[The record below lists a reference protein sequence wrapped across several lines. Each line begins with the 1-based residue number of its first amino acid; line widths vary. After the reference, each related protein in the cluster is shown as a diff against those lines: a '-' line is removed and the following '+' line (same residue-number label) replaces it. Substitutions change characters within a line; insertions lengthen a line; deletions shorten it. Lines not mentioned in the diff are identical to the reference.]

1 MPTPNASTLRN
12 IRIAV
17 YSQWFITIRSSIR
30 SIAYLLYTSMNTHIW
45 ITRIITGLIS
55 IVQASTMRERYY
67 LQQQRVEI
75 LETALQDILRISVSH
90 VDASER
96 SRLIRAICDRTLDRD

>member
-1 MPTPNASTLRN
+1 
-12 IRIAV
+12 
-17 YSQWFITIRSSIR
+17 
-30 SIAYLLYTSMNTHIW
+30 
-45 ITRIITGLIS
+45 
-55 IVQASTMRERYY
+55 MRERYY

-96 SRLIRAICDRTLDRD
+96 HKLIKGICDRTLDRD

>member
-1 MPTPNASTLRN
+1 
-12 IRIAV
+12 
-17 YSQWFITIRSSIR
+17 
-30 SIAYLLYTSMNTHIW
+30 
-45 ITRIITGLIS
+45 
-55 IVQASTMRERYY
+55 MRERYY

-96 SRLIRAICDRTLDRD
+96 SRLIQAICDRTLDRD